1 MKLLKNI
8 FNKNTFFIIIIYIII
23 FIPIFSTYSLA
34 AYPKLVST
42 LNSAF
47 QKIES
52 WLVSLS
58 TPAAAVAVAVGV
70 FMKKFSFGDDE
81 RMRTGKRLIRTALIS
96 YALILVIDLVLST
109 IQNLLIEKWFYINKK
124 IIITLLLLLY
134 GGKKI
139 NARNSS
145 IYYANYYNNN

>member
-1 MKLLKNI
+1 MNKKLSQPNHKN
-8 FNKNTFFIIIIYIII
+8 KIILINRIYTILILIILFTLILSNLCISYG
-23 FIPIFSTYSLA
+23 
-34 AYPKLVST
+34 AYPKLIST

-58 TPAAAVAVAVGV
+58 TPAAAVAVASGV

-81 RMRTGKRLIRTALIS
+81 RMRIGKKLIRTSLIS

-109 IQNLLIEKWFYINKK
+109 IQNLLSNVPE
-124 IIITLLLLLY
+124 
-134 GGKKI
+134 
-139 NARNSS
+139 
-145 IYYANYYNNN
+145 